1 LGLAFFGLTSD
12 LAPQVRAALFK
23 QIHEIVFHGK
33 GGYDWN
39 TIYNMPTWL
48 RRFTFN
54 EIQKY
59 YKDEKETLENKGK
72 KGSQTVISSD
82 GQIKTPEFLQK
93 PQNKPPTFNPSA
105 NKKPASYK

>member
-1 LGLAFFGLTSD
+1 
-12 LAPQVRAALFK
+12 
-23 QIHEIVFHGK
+23 
-33 GGYDWN
+33 
-39 TIYNMPTWL
+39 MPTWL

>member
-1 LGLAFFGLTSD
+1 MGLSFFGLISSNISI
-12 LAPQVRAALFK
+12 ARANLFS
-23 QIHEIVFHGK
+23 QIHEICFHGK

-93 PQNKPPTFNPSA
+93 PQNNPPTFNPST